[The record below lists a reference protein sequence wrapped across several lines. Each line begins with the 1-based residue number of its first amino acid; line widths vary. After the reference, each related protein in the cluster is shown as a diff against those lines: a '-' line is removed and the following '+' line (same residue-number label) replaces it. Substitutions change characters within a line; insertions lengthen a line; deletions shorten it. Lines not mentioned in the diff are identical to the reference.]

1 MTEFRKI
8 EISVAEL
15 RFNAL
20 ATGPAEEELVLFL
33 HGFPEFADT
42 WCAVMKSVAG
52 AGFWTVAVDQRG
64 YSEGARPKNRS
75 DYGVEHLLSDVRGF
89 ADALARRRFHVVGHD
104 WGAFLGW
111 VLAAKNS
118 DRVQSLTAIS
128 TPHPD
133 AFFDA
138 IETDED
144 QKKRSAYIS
153 FFRAT
158 DNAAENFFQAEN
170 YQRLRAVYQGKLPD
184 LAVGE
189 NIRRLAAPGALTSA
203 LNWYR
208 ALVPGVR
215 IGEVIVPTLYI
226 WSTND
231 LALGKTAAMA
241 TEKYATGP
249 YRFERFEGNSHWLLA
264 EAPNRVSELVLE
276 HLRAHP
282 ISGIRNG
289 NRESLL
295 LRKKP

>member
-1 MTEFRKI
+1 M
-8 EISVAEL
+8 
-15 RFNAL
+15 
-20 ATGPAEEELVLFL
+20 
-33 HGFPEFADT
+33 
-42 WCAVMKSVAG
+42 
-52 AGFWTVAVDQRG
+52 
-64 YSEGARPKNRS
+64 
-75 DYGVEHLLSDVRGF
+75 
-89 ADALARRRFHVVGHD
+89 
-104 WGAFLGW
+104 
-111 VLAAKNS
+111 
-118 DRVQSLTAIS
+118 
-128 TPHPD
+128 
-133 AFFDA
+133 
-138 IETDED
+138 
-144 QKKRSAYIS
+144 
-153 FFRAT
+153 
-158 DNAAENFFQAEN
+158 
-170 YQRLRAVYQGKLPD
+170 
-184 LAVGE
+184 GE